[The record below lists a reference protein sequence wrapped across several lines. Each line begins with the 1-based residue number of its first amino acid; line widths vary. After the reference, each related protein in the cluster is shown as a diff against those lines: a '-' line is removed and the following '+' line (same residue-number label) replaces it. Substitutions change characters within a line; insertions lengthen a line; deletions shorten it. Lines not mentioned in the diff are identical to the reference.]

1 MYSSYKLYSAWG
13 DIISGTSPAFWAYI
27 GIFMSLGLSIL
38 GAAWGISLCGSSIIG
53 SSIKAPRITAK
64 NLVSIIFCEAVGIY
78 GLIISLLLINSVGTI
93 KGVSKPVDLNVDT
106 DVMIEYGKDVY
117 KGWAIFAV
125 GLIVGL
131 SNLSCGISVGAV
143 GSSCAI
149 ADAQRPQLFVRIL
162 MIEIFASAI
171 GLFGVIVGVIII
183 AMLP

>member
-1 MYSSYKLYSAWG
+1 
-13 DIISGTSPAFWAYI
+13 
-27 GIFMSLGLSIL
+27 MSLGLSIL
-38 GAAWGISLCGSSIIG
+38 GAAWYQSILFRGISLCGSSIIG

-131 SNLSCGISVGAV
+131 SNLSCG
-143 GSSCAI
+143 
-149 ADAQRPQLFVRIL
+149 
-162 MIEIFASAI
+162 
-171 GLFGVIVGVIII
+171 
-183 AMLP
+183 